1 MFSKILF
8 LISLSYAFLQSVF
21 NIQIQ
26 LQSGSRSVNLSPIR
40 TMAILGSPVR
50 PSRYETAQIPIQFY
64 RNEIRMLNGYFMTD
78 NHLRT

>member
-1 MFSKILF
+1 MFSKFI
-8 LISLSYAFLQSVF
+8 LISLSYAFLQSLF

-26 LQSGSRSVNLSPIR
+26 LQSESRSVNLSLIR
-40 TMAILGSPVR
+40 TMTIFCSPVR

-64 RNEIRMLNGYFMTD
+64 RNDIRMLNVYFTTD